1 MELKAKKLEEDRR
14 IKEEKVR
21 KRKEAEEKRRWEILR
36 KRNEVTQRNHQKRR
50 NELLKHHFEKLKIFH
65 HQKQQLKTFVKACL
79 RKPYSEPKTVL
90 FPAGSWLILYSR
102 KHFQ

>member
-36 KRNEVTQRNHQKRR
+36 KR